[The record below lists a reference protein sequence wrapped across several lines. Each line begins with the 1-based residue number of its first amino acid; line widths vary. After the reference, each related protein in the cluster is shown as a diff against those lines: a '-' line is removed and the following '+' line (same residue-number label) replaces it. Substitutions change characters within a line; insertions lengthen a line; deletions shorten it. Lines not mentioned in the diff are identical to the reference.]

1 MANTIPAAGGL
12 AVPRQGAFLA
22 QGGTAAPASPAAPA
36 APQEAAALS
45 SGAAAPD
52 PGELLAQQAARQV
65 QLNLAKAQQ
74 EADAQAAGQPGA
86 EKSLAQALKDAEAE
100 AQKTQEALLAGL
112 HERDDEVKTL
122 AEMMKE
128 AKEQAEKIRK
138 QFELPKNNSRYS
150 LAAVEAYARLSRAR
164 SQTDVSAAASYARR
178 QLAQCKSALRQ
189 GGGDTQRIQAA
200 VRQLES
206 AITRAG
212 RKKRQLEE
220 EQLME
225 RRQAKAERQ
234 HEHKKAAMLKYQ
246 LRRGKTL
253 RRLRENSYI
262 SGAVMDGMQ
271 QAELARQRQAQQL
284 AAERAGV
291 GTVSADAAA
300 QRYLAQQAAFT
311 PAPTPALEAVPAA
324 VPAVSAEG

>member
-1 MANTIPAAGGL
+1 MANTIPATGGF
-12 AVPRQGAFLA
+12 AVLRQGILGA
-22 QGGTAAPASPAAPA
+22 QGGTATPVSASAPAVPQAAPPSF
-36 APQEAAALS
+36 AP
-45 SGAAAPD
+45 GTPD
-52 PGELLAQQAARQV
+52 PGELLAQQATQQV
-65 QLNLAKAQQ
+65 QLNLAKAQ
-74 EADAQAAGQPGA
+74 ETAAVQAASQPGA
-86 EKSLAQALKDAEAE
+86 ENSLAQALQDAGAE
-100 AQKTQEALLAGL
+100 AQKTQQALLAKL
-112 HERDDEVKTL
+112 TERDDEAKTL
-122 AEMMKE
+122 AEMMKQ
-128 AKEQAEKIRK
+128 AREQAEKLRK
-138 QFELPKNNSRYS
+138 QFELPKNSGRYS

-220 EQLME
+220 ERLME

-234 HEHKKAAMLKYQ
+234 HERKKATLLKYQ
-246 LRRGKTL
+246 LRRSKTL

-271 QAELARQRQAQQL
+271 QAQLARQRQEQQL

-291 GTVSADAAA
+291 GTVTADAAA
-300 QRYLAQQAAFT
+300 QRYLAQQSAFA
-311 PAPTPALEAVPAA
+311 PAPTPALEAAPAA
-324 VPAVSAEG
+324 APAVLAEG

>member
-1 MANTIPAAGGL
+1 MANTIPAAGGF
-12 AVPRQGAFLA
+12 AVPRQGVFSA
-22 QGGTAAPASPAAPA
+22 QGGAAPAVPSVPA
-36 APQEAAALS
+36 APQTALPS
-45 SGAAAPD
+45 PAPGVPD
-52 PGELLAQQAARQV
+52 PGELLAQQATQQV

-74 EADAQAAGQPGA
+74 EAGQPGT
-86 EKSLAQALKDAEAE
+86 EKTLAQALEGAAAE
-100 AQKTQEALLAGL
+100 AQKAQEALLAGL

-122 AEMMKE
+122 AEMMKQ

-220 EQLME
+220 ERLME

-234 HEHKKAAMLKYQ
+234 HERKKAAQLKYQ
-246 LRRGKTL
+246 LRRSKTL

-271 QAELARQRQAQQL
+271 QAQLARQRQEQQL

-300 QRYLAQQAAFT
+300 QRYLAQQAAFVA
-311 PAPTPALEAVPAA
+311 APTPALEAAPAAAPA
-324 VPAVSAEG
+324 VPAEG